1 VTLEG
6 SLGSAPGMVDT
17 PWGPSESLRDRR
29 LPPGPGTP
37 AEKVAEN
44 QRARLF
50 GAMVAS
56 VSERGYAATRISDL
70 SEISGVSKSTFYS
83 LFESKQACFV
93 ATIDAL
99 ADTGMA
105 VATAAAEAS
114 DRDASWGETVNGVF
128 GAFAAMVQL
137 QPAAAR
143 TLLLEAHAG
152 GSDALKPIERAH
164 EQFERLGRAQL
175 ALYPDWKDQL
185 IEILGAQI
193 GAMQEI
199 GRARLLDGQE
209 ELFVQ
214 QVPDLTK
221 VVLAH
226 VPPPTPLRLS
236 TRPPK
241 FGPEPIEAHDNAER
255 AMRAFA
261 VVAAERGY
269 EGATVNEVVKRASM
283 SPKTFYANFADRE
296 DVLLASID
304 SVSSQLVTV
313 ALTAFNRGHGWPERI
328 RAGLGSMLNFLSS
341 RPAMAHLL
349 AVEVYAAGPRALK
362 RRARALEP
370 LGALL
375 AEGYE
380 ESPQVPAVASEFIA
394 GCILALMHLEIHKNG
409 TQGLPGLA
417 PICTYIALA
426 PFIGPERAADAA
438 NGDGRGRGSSAPIE
452 LEAIRKLAVQP
463 TKWNV
468 FMAVS
473 QGAAT
478 APEISR
484 ELKLPVPEVKHHL
497 EELEGQGLIEAAGGR
512 EPNGR
517 RFQST
522 MRLRDT
528 DEWKGLSQ
536 EERERQSA
544 EIGNLIKVEVE
555 RAIAAKTYDSR
566 FDRQLS
572 RLSFRVD
579 EQGWREVGEIH
590 DAALHALLRVQIES
604 AERLRQS
611 GEKGIN
617 ARSVQTSFELPES

>member
-1 VTLEG
+1 
-6 SLGSAPGMVDT
+6 MVDT
-17 PWGPSESLRDRR
+17 PWGSSETLRDRR

-93 ATIDAL
+93 ATIDAMV
-99 ADTGMA
+99 DTGMA
-105 VATAAAEAS
+105 VATAAAKES
-114 DRDASWGETVNGVF
+114 DRGGTWEGAVTSVF
-128 GAFAAMVQL
+128 NAFAAMVQL

-152 GSDALKPIERAH
+152 GSDALKPLERAH
-164 EQFERLGRAQL
+164 DVFERLGRERL
-175 ALYPDWKDQL
+175 AMYPEWKDQPV
-185 IEILGAQI
+185 EILSAQI
-193 GAMQEI
+193 GVMQEI
-199 GRARLLDGQE
+199 GRSRLLDGQE
-209 ELFVQ
+209 EQFAQ
-214 QVPDLTK
+214 QIPDLAK
-221 VVLAH
+221 VALTH
-226 VPPPTPLRLS
+226 VPPPKPLRLS

-241 FGPEPIEAHDNAER
+241 FGPETIEAHDNAER

-304 SVSSQLVTV
+304 TVSGQLVTAV
-313 ALTAFNRGHGWPERI
+313 LTAFNRSHGWPERI
-328 RAGLGSMLNFLSS
+328 RAGFGSMLNFLAS

-362 RRARALEP
+362 RRSRALEP

-380 ESPQVPAVASEFIA
+380 ESPQVPAVASEFIG
-394 GCILALMHLEIHKNG
+394 GCIVTLLYREIHKNG
-409 TQGLPGLA
+409 TQGLPNLA

-463 TKWNV
+463 TKWNA

-478 APEISR
+478 ASEVSR
-484 ELKLPVPEVKHHL
+484 ELELPVAEVKRHL
-497 EELEGQGLIEAAGGR
+497 EELEGQGLIEAAGEGGPNQEGR
-512 EPNGR
+512 LY
-517 RFQST
+517 QST
-522 MRLRDT
+522 MRLRDA
-528 DEWKGLSQ
+528 DEWEGLSQ

-544 EIGNLIKVEVE
+544 EIGNLVKVEVE
-555 RAIAAKTYDSR
+555 RAVGEKTYDAR
-566 FDRQLS
+566 VDRHLN

-604 AERLRQS
+604 AERLRQR

-617 ARSVQTSFELPES
+617 ARSVQTSFEMPES